1 MWGKRSEG
9 GRSLRGF
16 SSSSFFSPSFPP
28 PLPLCSSLLTSSQLS
43 LSTPPPPPLFLFST
57 DGIWIKI
64 IAETAATF
72 TVNASTW
79 PTNQRIDA
87 GSLVNQGTAEGS
99 LIQAIPIVAAGTS
112 TVSFTIA
119 VNSGT
124 FTSSSSLVIKEQGE
138 PGEDDFDLNID
149 GENVISFEAPS
160 DCATS
165 SAIAGTVPT
174 KLINRVPHSQGS
186 QVFPGVNIF
195 PPVAAQGTSV
205 AQDTILCQASSVDGT
220 YDGMFSGDKLLLTVQ
235 DPTLRCQPSGNHTGC
250 EVSIQSGDPIMLRTW
265 MTSSWLCYGDN
276 QAGSACADVGT
287 MSDFETANGA
297 VRPGCTSSG
306 TAVNRSPVWTL

>member
-1 MWGKRSEG
+1 MWGKKSEG

-28 PLPLCSSLLTSSQLS
+28 PLPLCSSLLASSQLS

-64 IAETAATF
+64 IADTAATF
-72 TVNASTW
+72 TVNALTW
-79 PTNQRIDA
+79 PTNQVIDA
-87 GSLVNQGTAEGS
+87 GSEVLQGTAAGS
-99 LIQAIPIVAAGTS
+99 LIQAIPSVATGTS
-112 TVSFTIA
+112 KVSFTIT
-119 VNSGT
+119 VTSGT
-124 FTSSSSLVIKEQGE
+124 FTSSSSLVIKE
-138 PGEDDFDLNID
+138 PGEDDLNID
-149 GENVISFEAPS
+149 GVNVISFEAPS

-265 MTSSWLCYGDN
+265 MTSSWLCYGVN
-276 QAGSACADVGT
+276 QAGSACANYWPNVGT

>member
-1 MWGKRSEG
+1 
-9 GRSLRGF
+9 
-16 SSSSFFSPSFPP
+16 
-28 PLPLCSSLLTSSQLS
+28 
-43 LSTPPPPPLFLFST
+43 LFLFSI
-57 DGIWIKI
+57 DGVWIKI
-64 IAETAATF
+64 IADTAASF
-72 TVNASTW
+72 TVNALTW
-79 PTNQRIDA
+79 PTNQVIDA
-87 GSLVNQGTAEGS
+87 GSEVLQGTAAGS
-99 LIQAIPIVAAGTS
+99 LIQAIPSVAKGTS
-112 TVSFTIA
+112 KVSFTIT
-119 VNSGT
+119 VTSGT
-124 FTSSSSLVIKEQGE
+124 FTSSSSLVIKE
-138 PGEDDFDLNID
+138 PGEDDLNID
-149 GENVISFEAPS
+149 GVNVISFEAPS

-265 MTSSWLCYGDN
+265 MTSSWLCYGVN
-276 QAGSACADVGT
+276 QAGSACANYWPNVGT

>member
-1 MWGKRSEG
+1 MWEKRSEG

-28 PLPLCSSLLTSSQLS
+28 PLPLCSSLLASSQLS

-64 IAETAATF
+64 IADTAATF
-72 TVNASTW
+72 TVNALTW
-79 PTNQRIDA
+79 PTNQMIAA
-87 GSLVNQGTAEGS
+87 GSEVLQGTAAGS
-99 LIQAIPIVAAGTS
+99 LIQAIPSVATGTS
-112 TVSFTIA
+112 NVSFTIT
-119 VNSGT
+119 VTSGT
-124 FTSSSSLVIKEQGE
+124 FTSSSSLVIKE
-138 PGEDDFDLNID
+138 PGEDDLNID
-149 GENVISFEAPS
+149 GVNVISFEAPS

-276 QAGSACADVGT
+276 QAGSACANVGT